1 VKYDLRQCYL
11 FTHLD
16 DQQFAIVE
24 QMVRSTKLQ
33 DGQLYF
39 QAGDSAT
46 HFFLVVSGQIKLT
59 RLSLQGQEKVI
70 EIITPGQTFAEAL
83 MFGEQPDYPVN
94 AQAMGETELLIFENE
109 PFKDILR
116 GSMET
121 CFHLLA
127 DLSQRLRMLIREIDN
142 LTLQSASCRVAG
154 FLWNRWSLVKSQA
167 NSFELQAP
175 KGVIAS
181 RLSVT
186 PETFSRILHN
196 FSDQGVIRV
205 EGSRVDI
212 LDDQGL
218 QAFTGSEGD
227 MSRIPSG
234 KS

>member
-1 VKYDLRQCYL
+1 MAR
-11 FTHLD
+11 
-16 DQQFAIVE
+16 A
-24 QMVRSTKLQ
+24 TKLR

-39 QAGDSAT
+39 QAGDPAT

-70 EIITPGQTFAEAL
+70 EIITPGETFAEAL

-94 AQAMGETELLIFENE
+94 AQAMGETELLIFESE
-109 PFKDILR
+109 PFKSILR
-116 GSMET
+116 DSVET

-127 DLSQRLRMLIREIDN
+127 DLSQRLRMLISEIDN
-142 LTLQSASCRVAG
+142 LTLQSASCRVAS
-154 FLWNRWSLVKSQA
+154 FLWNRWCQMEGQG

-205 EGSRVDI
+205 DGSRVDI

-227 MSRIPSG
+227 TAQIQSG
-234 KS
+234 KR